1 MDIGVIEA
9 PTVRQLFT
17 ERIAGL
23 IINNTLK
30 PGDRLPSERELA
42 QEAHI
47 SRSAVHLG
55 MSDLE
60 RMGFVRTDGRHG
72 TFVCDFARTGNI
84 ETLNLLIHFNGAE
97 FGQDKIR
104 DLLDMRMAIE
114 GKAFELLCQKLTEDD
129 LQVLQNDYEKA
140 EQETDPDSLSSAFFD
155 FHHDVCVCSGN
166 FILPLIFNTF
176 RDITLVYWQEA
187 LKKLG
192 RNRCLDLLKRMLKTI
207 EKKDAKACRNYLQ
220 KEFDLFLQ
228 EDPI

>member
-9 PTVRQLFT
+9 PTVRQLFV
-17 ERIAGL
+17 ERIAGM
-23 IINNTLK
+23 IINSTLK

-55 MSDLE
+55 MTDLE

-84 ETLNLLIHFNGAE
+84 ETLNLLIHYNGAE
-97 FGQDKIR
+97 LSKDKIR
-104 DLLDMRMAIE
+104 DLLEMRMAIE
-114 GKAFELLCQKLTEDD
+114 GKALERLAEKLTEEDMN
-129 LQVLQNDYEKA
+129 LLRKDYEKA
-140 EQETDPDSLSSAFFD
+140 AALKDPDTLSEAFFD

-187 LKKLG
+187 IKKLG
-192 RNRCLDLLKRMLKTI
+192 QETCISLLKKMLDTI
-207 EKKDAKACRNYLQ
+207 EKKDAKASRKYLQ
-220 KEFDLFLQ
+220 KEFNLFLK
-228 EDPI
+228 EIDT

>member
-23 IINNTLK
+23 IISNTLK

-42 QEAHI
+42 REAHI

-114 GKAFELLCQKLTEDD
+114 GKAFELLCQKLTEED
-129 LQVLQNDYEKA
+129 LQLLQNDYEKA
-140 EQETDPDSLSSAFFD
+140 EQETDPVSLSSAFFD

-187 LKKLG
+187 VKKLG
-192 RNRCLDLLKRMLKTI
+192 RSRCLSLLKSMLKKI
-207 EKKDAKACRNYLQ
+207 ERKDAQACRKYLQ
-220 KEFDLFLQ
+220 KEFDLFLK
-228 EDPI
+228 EMDS

>member
-9 PTVRQLFT
+9 PTVRKLFV
-17 ERIAGL
+17 ERIAGM

-60 RMGFVRTDGRHG
+60 RMGFVRSDGRHG

-84 ETLNLLIHFNGAE
+84 ETLNLLIHFNGADL
-97 FGQDKIR
+97 GQDKIR
-104 DLLDMRMAIE
+104 DLLEMRMAIE
-114 GKAFELLCQKLTEDD
+114 GKAFELLSQKLTAEDIQT
-129 LQVLQNDYEKA
+129 LQKDYEAA
-140 EQETDPDSLSSAFFD
+140 EKLNDPEFLSTAFFD
-155 FHHDVCVCSGN
+155 FHHDICVCSGN

-192 RNRCLDLLKRMLKTI
+192 RDRCLSLMKSMLKTI
-207 EKKDAKACRNYLQ
+207 EKKDADACRKYLQ
-220 KEFDLFLQ
+220 EEFNLFL
-228 EDPI
+228 EEMDS